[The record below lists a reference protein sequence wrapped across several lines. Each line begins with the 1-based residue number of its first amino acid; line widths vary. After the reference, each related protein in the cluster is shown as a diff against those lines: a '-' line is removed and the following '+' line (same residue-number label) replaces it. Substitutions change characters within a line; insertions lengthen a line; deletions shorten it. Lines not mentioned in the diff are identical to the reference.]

1 MKQLLEYLNDYHYN
15 NLIINEVCNL
25 IAEDEMVN
33 ESFKSSIVQ
42 KLAQAIYNAE
52 KEYIDKL
59 AKELDLSVS
68 QIMRRALKLYKEKL
82 ADSKVT
88 LD

>member
-1 MKQLLEYLNDYHYN
+1 MLGSLEEFICNNNFANISDDNRELIDKYN
-15 NLIINEVCNL
+15 EIGIIC
-25 IAEDEMVN
+25 AE
-33 ESFKSSIVQ
+33 
-42 KLAQAIYNAE
+42 E

>member
-1 MKQLLEYLNDYHYN
+1 MKEKT
-15 NLIINEVCNL
+15 NEWISTRVT
-25 IAEDEMVN
+25 
-33 ESFKSSIVQ
+33 KT
-42 KLAQAIYNAE
+42 E
-52 KEYIDKL
+52 KGYIDKL

>member
-1 MKQLLEYLNDYHYN
+1 MKEKT
-15 NLIINEVCNL
+15 NEWISTRVT
-25 IAEDEMVN
+25 
-33 ESFKSSIVQ
+33 K
-42 KLAQAIYNAE
+42 AE

-82 ADSKVT
+82 ADSKSYSW
-88 LD
+88 LN

>member
-1 MKQLLEYLNDYHYN
+1 MKEKT
-15 NLIINEVCNL
+15 NEWISTRVT
-25 IAEDEMVN
+25 
-33 ESFKSSIVQ
+33 K
-42 KLAQAIYNAE
+42 AE
-52 KEYIDKL
+52 KENIDKL

-82 ADSKVT
+82 VDSKVT